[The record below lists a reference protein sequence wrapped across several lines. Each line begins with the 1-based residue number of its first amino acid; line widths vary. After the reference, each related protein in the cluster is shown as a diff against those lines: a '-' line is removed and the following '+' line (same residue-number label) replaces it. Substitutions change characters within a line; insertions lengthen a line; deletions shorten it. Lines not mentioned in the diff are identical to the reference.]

1 MQIVTHPHSICIVK
15 TTCPCW
21 ERSPVNLAFKSCALK
36 AGLWPGTGYSLD
48 GLLTQQLQKQV
59 GAAPKAT
66 GCTLSALTSL
76 WKKAPLWGVIIV
88 RLREPP
94 HDVILTLKPFFP
106 AAGQRQFFLAV
117 VTLLADSCFTWR
129 ACVSS
134 QARRWP
140 RLNICLLRTA
150 FMFPVP
156 GIRGTCSFPPPLRFL
171 GSAPQCGEE

>member
-1 MQIVTHPHSICIVK
+1 MLFLKWEGQHSQDKMYKQIYLNTYFLKDLCLSGAVPKSVITFNIDQFKQPCLAGGHHVRCCSFRSKLETLILDMQIVTHPHSICIVK

-76 WKKAPLWGVIIV
+76 WKKAPL
-88 RLREPP
+88 
-94 HDVILTLKPFFP
+94 
-106 AAGQRQFFLAV
+106 
-117 VTLLADSCFTWR
+117 
-129 ACVSS
+129 
-134 QARRWP
+134 
-140 RLNICLLRTA
+140 
-150 FMFPVP
+150 
-156 GIRGTCSFPPPLRFL
+156 
-171 GSAPQCGEE
+171 